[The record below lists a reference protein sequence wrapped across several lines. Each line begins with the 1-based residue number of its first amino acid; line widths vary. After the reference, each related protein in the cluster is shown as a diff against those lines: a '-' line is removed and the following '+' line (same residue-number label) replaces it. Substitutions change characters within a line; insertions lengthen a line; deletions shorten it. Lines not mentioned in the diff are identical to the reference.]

1 MSGTNPFRRK
11 DNTPNLTQSQ
21 QSIPADRA
29 ELRFPPI
36 DTDVPK
42 LAKGKTVRIISPHY
56 SRAKEG
62 YDISP
67 VDSPPPRPFSGSPV
81 ADNHSS
87 PLEEP
92 LPVDPF
98 NVQLD
103 DGTPQDDD
111 EDLRGNTMAN
121 AAASGAPQVLPTVSM
136 PVKPAV
142 ITPALQFGGDRSA
155 LGVRLQAD
163 NMPSAA
169 PTNRPHYDVD
179 DFKRLLLTGEKLRTG
194 TTTSVSI
201 PPAQGQGLQFGD
213 SNSNTDASSVSRQS
227 IFEPHPEAHPE
238 SPSTSMDVPLSDEE
252 RHGLIQSTPATGRS
266 RPSVPPSHHG
276 KLVKQHKSQTVA
288 FDSLS
293 SSPPGR
299 ILQPMSSAEVS
310 SPPALNALRHLN
322 KPLPPPPRAESTL
335 SMEPVSNLASNAI
348 GIPDGSSAPPKHLS
362 PAALKRSPPAL
373 PSARRQ
379 GQGRSRS
386 STNESSRSTSISE
399 ELSQYTHPSPSNS
412 ASTTSTKPPP
422 LPPPRRAGT
431 NLGQENA
438 DPSLNAVLPS
448 DSAELMAFKLRPPA
462 PPSRTPSTT
471 SIKRL
476 SRISSNAGSSMP
488 APPPPPRRRG
498 SSQSQSNFTPS
509 RLSGEYRVSSSERA
523 ESDLDASSTQQPAV
537 LQPQTKGKDVMAD
550 LTNLQREVD
559 ELRGRFGK

>member
-11 DNTPNLTQSQ
+11 DNTANLTQ
-21 QSIPADRA
+21 A

-42 LAKGKTVRIISPHY
+42 VAKGKTVRIISPHY
-56 SRAKEG
+56 SRAKEA

-67 VDSPPPRPFSGSPV
+67 VDSPPLRAFCASP
-81 ADNHSS
+81 AGDNHSS

-92 LPVDPF
+92 SPVDPF
-98 NVQLD
+98 NVQPD
-103 DGTPQDDD
+103 DGTRQDDD
-111 EDLRGNTMAN
+111 EDFGGNTMAN
-121 AAASGAPQVLPTVSM
+121 AAASGPAQVRPNVSM

-142 ITPALQFGGDRSA
+142 RAPALQFGGDRSA
-155 LGVRLQAD
+155 LGVRLPAD
-163 NMPSAA
+163 DIPSAA
-169 PTNRPHYDVD
+169 TANRLHYDVD
-179 DFKRLLLTGEKLRTG
+179 DFKRLLLTGEKLRTE
-194 TTTSVSI
+194 TTTSASI
-201 PPAQGQGLQFGD
+201 PPAQGQGLQLGD
-213 SNSNTDASSVSRQS
+213 SNSSTDASSVSRQS
-227 IFEPHPEAHPE
+227 IFEPHPEVHPE

-252 RHGLIQSTPATGRS
+252 RHSLVQSPPATGRN

-276 KLVKQHKSQTVA
+276 KLVKQQKPQTVA

-299 ILQPMSSAEVS
+299 TLQSMPSAEVS
-310 SPPALNALRHLN
+310 SPSAPNALRHLN
-322 KPLPPPPRAESTL
+322 KPLPPPPRAESTT
-335 SMEPVSNLASNAI
+335 SMEPVPDPPLNAI
-348 GIPDGSSAPPKHLS
+348 GTPDESSAPPKHLGRVAS
-362 PAALKRSPPAL
+362 KRSPPAL

-386 STNESSRSTSISE
+386 STNESIRSTSISE

-412 ASTTSTKPPP
+412 VSTASSKPPP

-431 NLGQENA
+431 NQGQENA
-438 DPSLNAVLPS
+438 DPSLDTILSS
-448 DSAELMAFKLRPPA
+448 DSMEPTAFKLRPPA

-471 SIKRL
+471 SVKRL
-476 SRISSNAGSSMP
+476 SRISSNAGSTMP

-509 RLSGEYRVSSSERA
+509 RLSGEYRVSSNERA
-523 ESDLDASSTQQPAV
+523 GSGLDASSTQQLAV

-559 ELRGRFGK
+559 ELRGRFGR